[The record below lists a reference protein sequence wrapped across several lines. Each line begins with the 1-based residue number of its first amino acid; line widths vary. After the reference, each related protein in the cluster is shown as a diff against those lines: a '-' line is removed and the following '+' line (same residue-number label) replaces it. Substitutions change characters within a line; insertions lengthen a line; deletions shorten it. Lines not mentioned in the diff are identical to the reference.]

1 MNYFSFGKRPK
12 AGPCLSVL
20 QKIMLTMKITFF
32 MLLVLVTAVHAEGM
46 AQKVTLSMQ
55 EENIEKLFAEITKQT
70 DIQFL
75 YSNEVVRRAKP
86 VTIQVRNAD
95 VNDVLREVTTR
106 QNMTY
111 RVIEGTVTVNVMVQP
126 VKQRTEPL
134 RPVLQEE
141 IQVTGAVTGP
151 DGAPLQGATINLKG
165 TQRGT
170 TTNEQGQFSI
180 TVPPQGTLV

>member
-1 MNYFSFGKRPK
+1 
-12 AGPCLSVL
+12 
-20 QKIMLTMKITFF
+20 
-32 MLLVLVTAVHAEGM
+32 
-46 AQKVTLSMQ
+46 
-55 EENIEKLFAEITKQT
+55 
-70 DIQFL
+70 
-75 YSNEVVRRAKP
+75 
-86 VTIQVRNAD
+86 AD

-180 TVPPQGTLV
+180 TVPPQGTLVISYVGHLSQEVAVNGRTSLSVTLAEDAQALGEVVVTALGIERTAKSLGYSTVQVDGEQIAENRTNTTMG